1 LHPIERPRDGFVF
14 DGSDRA
20 QRDEL
25 VIRSANVNIFQL
37 LRIQSIDA
45 FDLRNHFVT
54 APFDVEPID
63 IIAANTS
70 RDIGA
75 YLLHVETE
83 RGDFIVIENDCRL
96 GLIDLRINVAELE
109 NVGFHR
115 FLEDLLRKFENAFL
129 VRGRGDHEADRK
141 IISPRE
147 RRRHDRKH
155 LDAGNRAQFCLD
167 LRQVGLGRRF
177 ANAPGL

>member
-1 LHPIERPRDGFVF
+1 MERPRDGFVI

-25 VIRSANVNIFQL
+25 VVRSADVNIFQL

-63 IIAANTS
+63 IIAADAG

-75 YLLHVETE
+75 YLLHLETE
-83 RGDFIVIENDCRL
+83 RRDLMVSEIDGRW
-96 GLIDLRINVAELE
+96 GLVAFRIHFAELKYVRLHSFRE
-109 NVGFHR
+109 NLFRDFKDG
-115 FLEDLLRKFENAFL
+115 
-129 VRGRGDHEADRK
+129 
-141 IISPRE
+141 S
-147 RRRHDRKH
+147 
-155 LDAGNRAQFCLD
+155 
-167 LRQVGLGRRF
+167 
-177 ANAPGL
+177 